1 MAYGEDRS
9 ARSLS
14 FAVVDGGRVLGICPL
29 IVEEFGDD
37 EREFSFGGGPCP
49 GPALQAGL
57 SSRHREQVLDRLL
70 SHLDGL
76 AASERVRR
84 ATLRRT
90 PLANSFA
97 SSGCTVDAL
106 LTRGF
111 LDVSLATRVVDL
123 SGRDEASL
131 WRDIRHGHRYDI
143 RRGERSLSVRIVD
156 RSGFHPAMFRS
167 YVDLHR
173 RAAGRVT
180 RSVRTFDL
188 MAEWIQ
194 KDLGALFLS
203 LDGDRVIGSAYV
215 ILYKDGAFYASAA
228 NEPAWEGIPSGHL
241 LQWSILR
248 WLRSRGVRRY
258 ELGLQVGAPQLHLH
272 VTPKDT
278 AISLFKRGFGGLTVP
293 LVVVERFYSP
303 AFFRREQAARA
314 HRYAGAIWS

>member
-1 MAYGEDRS
+1 M
-9 ARSLS
+9 
-14 FAVVDGGRVLGICPL
+14 LGICPL

-49 GPALQAGL
+49 GPALRSGL
-57 SSRHREQVLDRLL
+57 SARQREQVLDHVLA
-70 SHLDGL
+70 HLDDL
-76 AASERVRR
+76 AASERARR
-84 ATLRRT
+84 VTFRRT
-90 PLANSFA
+90 PLAR
-97 SSGCTVDAL
+97 SSVDGGCTVDTL

-143 RRGERSLSVRIVD
+143 RRGERSLSVRVVD

-167 YVDLHR
+167 YVELHR

-180 RSVRTFDL
+180 RSARTFDL

-194 KDLGALFLS
+194 QDLGALFLS

-228 NEPAWEGIPSGHL
+228 NEPEWEGIPSGHL

-248 WLRSRGVRRY
+248 WLLSRGVRRY
-258 ELGLQVGAPQLHLH
+258 ELGLQVEAPMLHLD

-278 AISLFKRGFGGLTVP
+278 AISHFKRGFGGLTVP
-293 LVVVERFYSP
+293 LVVLERFYSP
-303 AFFRREQAARA
+303 AFFRREQATRA
-314 HRYAGAIWS
+314 DRYAAASWP